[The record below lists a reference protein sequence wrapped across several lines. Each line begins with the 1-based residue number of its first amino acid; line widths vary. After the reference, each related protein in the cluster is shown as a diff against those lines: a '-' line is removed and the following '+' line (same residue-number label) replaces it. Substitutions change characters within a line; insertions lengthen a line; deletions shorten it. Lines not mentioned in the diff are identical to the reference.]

1 MQDFFTNIS
10 RYPRFLLGFVL
21 GVFLAFLSIFQPFLK
36 NTITAVAL
44 VGLAIGSFV
53 FLYFT
58 LEAML
63 GLN

>member
-10 RYPRFLLGFVL
+10 RYPRFLLGLVL

-36 NTITAVAL
+36 NPITAVAL